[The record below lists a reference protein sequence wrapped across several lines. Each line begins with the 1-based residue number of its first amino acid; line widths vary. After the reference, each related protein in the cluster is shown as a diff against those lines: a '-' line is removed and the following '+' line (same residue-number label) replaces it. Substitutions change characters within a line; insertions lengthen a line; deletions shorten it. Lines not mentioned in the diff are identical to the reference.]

1 MSNAV
6 DVRSQGFLTQE
17 VRAGQHTF
25 SADEPKEDGGAD
37 TGPNPYE
44 LLLAALGAC
53 TSMTVQL
60 YAKRKN
66 WPLEEVR
73 VQASQERL
81 HGEDCAGCDE
91 RDVRMDRISKRL
103 WLRGPLDETQRQRLL
118 EIAERC
124 PVNRTL
130 TGELQMEIELA
141 PPDAPWP

>member
-6 DVRSQGFLTQE
+6 EVRSRGYLTQE
-17 VRAGQHTF
+17 VRAGKHVLA
-25 SADEPKEDGGAD
+25 ADEPKEDGGAD

-60 YAKRKN
+60 YAKKKG

-73 VQASQERL
+73 VELTQERQ

-91 RDVRMDRISKRL
+91 RDVRVDLIRKRL
-103 WLRGPLDETQRQRLL
+103 FLRGALDETQRQRLA

-130 TGELQMEIELA
+130 TGEVKMHLELA
-141 PPDAPWP
+141 PSEAPWV